1 MSKLAELIAQRQ
13 ELEDRIAT
21 LKAEEGSN
29 ALAQIRATIAE
40 YGFTQ
45 DQVFGRAKGAKAKS
59 DKAPVAAKYRDPAT
73 GSTWSGRGKAPRW
86 IAGQDRDKF
95 AV

>member
-13 ELEDRIAT
+13 ELEDRIAA
-21 LKAEEGSN
+21 LKAEEGEN
-29 ALAQIRATIAE
+29 ALTQIRAIIAE
-40 YGFTQ
+40 YGFTA

-59 DKAPVAAKYRDPAT
+59 DRAPVAAKYRHPVT

-95 AV
+95 AI